1 MFSELILFA
10 KFAAVTA
17 AVLFVCSLVIARELR
32 SMLDVIDE
40 EHGD

>member
-10 KFAAVTA
+10 KFAAAVA
-17 AVLFVCSLVIARELR
+17 AVLLVCSLLIARELR

-40 EHGD
+40 HND